1 MGDGETYNVGELSLC
16 NQVLCFGSNKLLLEG
31 DQLGT
36 GGLLVLEFLNLITN
50 LGLLV
55 TAGLDTALNVPN
67 LFQDGAIVLE
77 VLDKEIFL
85 LANLGKDD
93 TNLVADVG
101 NGVVVG
107 GLTPVGQLRGDRE
120 PFTAGS
126 LVSGDGMILG
136 FDQLVEFL
144 GQLGLCGAAQGGDGE
159 GVFGCCFGMVILL
172 ARADGK
178 CAVHGGW
185 REVARYGLVNAG
197 LKW

>member
-1 MGDGETYNVGELSLC
+1 MGIVETYNVGELSLC
-16 NQVLCFGSNKLLLEG
+16 NQVLCFGSNELLLEG
-31 DQLGT
+31 DQLGA

-50 LGLLV
+50 LCLLV
-55 TAGLDTALNVPN
+55 TAGLDTAFNVPD

-93 TNLVADVG
+93 TDLVADVG
-101 NGVVVG
+101 NGIVVG

-120 PFTAGS
+120 PLTAGS
-126 LVSGDGMILG
+126 LVGGDGMILG

-144 GQLGLCGAAQGGDGE
+144 GQLGLCGAAQSGDGE

-178 CAVHGGW
+178 CAVHDGG

-197 LKW
+197 LRW